1 MKTSF
6 TGFLPAST
14 GVRRPSCPY
23 AIRFVSAAKTL
34 WGWFVL
40 LKQVLEGKIHSF
52 TYPRGDNLLSNGQ
65 NNSAQAVGLLELKK
79 CSSTSATGHSQYQ
92 TYAWWKTPWNPSSF
106 PCFKGLALSVGT
118 LPWSQSGANW
128 AKSDT
133 AAPSKTGSKS
143 QRKHRPNPCNQ
154 IQQLC
159 NVLSESLTGHFPRC
173 SLGTALLAERNLNSA
188 KPTMLVQEGLEA
200 TNTEKWYATR
210 NHDSTCHTRIS
221 SRKKMA
227 CKTCVC
233 SPPVPHC
240 ETLPNLHAGRVPSQ
254 HMGLDFSSQ
263 QTIHK
268 HQVW

>member
-1 MKTSF
+1 MASSTLFSIYNPICMKTSF

-14 GVRRPSCPY
+14 GVHRPSCPY

-143 QRKHRPNPCNQ
+143 QRKHRPNLATKYSSFVMCFLNHWQVISPDVPLEQPC
-154 IQQLC
+154 
-159 NVLSESLTGHFPRC
+159 
-173 SLGTALLAERNLNSA
+173 
-188 KPTMLVQEGLEA
+188 
-200 TNTEKWYATR
+200 
-210 NHDSTCHTRIS
+210 
-221 SRKKMA
+221 
-227 CKTCVC
+227 
-233 SPPVPHC
+233 
-240 ETLPNLHAGRVPSQ
+240 
-254 HMGLDFSSQ
+254 
-263 QTIHK
+263 
-268 HQVW
+268 